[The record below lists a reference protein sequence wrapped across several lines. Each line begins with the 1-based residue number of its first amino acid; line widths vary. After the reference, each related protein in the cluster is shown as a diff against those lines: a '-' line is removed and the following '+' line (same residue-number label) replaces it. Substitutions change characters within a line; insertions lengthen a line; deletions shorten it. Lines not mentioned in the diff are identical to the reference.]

1 MVLFS
6 CIVNFKMEVFIL
18 SDQFNLNLGT
28 KTETNRSSELDGM
41 VVSGT
46 TNYGVSVVEEVD
58 VEVIRNETVER
69 LKNSPE
75 VFKLTQE
82 LDLSKSDSIL
92 NYGQKSAL
100 EISQFADRILATTT
114 KSTVDDSGRM
124 MKDLA
129 NIMKS
134 FNPDDFKDDAKRGL
148 ISKLFKRG
156 SDVIEKLLAKYKTMD
171 GDIQK
176 IFVQIKEYEGEIKK
190 TNVML
195 EEMFEKNIRYY
206 EELEKYVIAGT
217 LVRDKLD
224 QDVLPQLTHA
234 VQVSGDMS
242 KQHQLTHLVEMRD
255 LIDQRIMDLEL
266 AKMVSLQTAPQIKM
280 IQKGNNTLLRKINS
294 ALVVTLPTFKNGLIQ
309 AITIKRQKIQA
320 EAMGALDDTTNEMLK
335 RNATNLAQNSVQIAQ
350 MGGSSS
356 IKIETIE
363 ETFNTI
369 MKGIEDTLAIEEANR
384 QSRGESRRRLE
395 DLQKQLENKRF

>member
-1 MVLFS
+1 
-6 CIVNFKMEVFIL
+6 MEGFNL

-28 KTETNRSSELDGM
+28 KTDTKVGSEISDM
-41 VVSGT
+41 VSTDV
-46 TNYGVSVVEEVD
+46 YEVVVVEEVD
-58 VEVIRNETVER
+58 VEEIRNTTVER

-82 LDLSKSDSIL
+82 LDLSNPESVL
-92 NYGQKSAL
+92 NFGQKSAV
-100 EISQFADRILATTT
+100 EIGQFADRILASIS
-114 KSTVDDSGRM
+114 KSTVDDSGRL

-134 FNPDDFKDDAKRGL
+134 FNPDDFKDEKKRGFVA
-148 ISKLFKRG
+148 KLFKKVG
-156 SDVIEKLLAKYKTMD
+156 DEIEKLLAKYQTMD

-176 IFVQIKEYEGEIKK
+176 IFVQIKEYEAEIKK

-195 EEMFEKNIRYY
+195 EEMYQKNLSYY
-206 EELEKYVIAGT
+206 EDLEKYVIAGQ

-224 QDVLPQLTHA
+224 AEFLPKLAQE
-234 VQVSGDMS
+234 VQASGDMA
-242 KQHQLTHLVEMRD
+242 KQNQLVALTDVRD
-255 LIDQRIMDLEL
+255 LIDQRIMDLEM

-280 IQKGNNTLLRKINS
+280 IQKGNNTLLRKISS
-294 ALVVTLPTFKNGLIQ
+294 AIVVTLPTFKNGLIQ

-335 RNATNLAQNSVQIAQ
+335 RNATNLAQNSVNIAQ
-350 MGGSSS
+350 MGGTSS

-369 MKGIEDTLAIEEANR
+369 MKGIEDTLAIEESNR
-384 QSRGESRRRLE
+384 QSRGESRRRLGE
-395 DLQKQLENKRF
+395 LQKQLESKKF